1 MGGLFSSPAAP
12 VAPLPP
18 AAPPEKSA
26 SEVRSAEQ
34 RRRQMAAGAKG
45 QTSTILTG
53 PMGVDDSEAGGK
65 KALLGQ

>member
-1 MGGLFSSPAAP
+1 
-12 VAPLPP
+12 
-18 AAPPEKSA
+18 
-26 SEVRSAEQ
+26 
-34 RRRQMAAGAKG
+34 MAAGAKG